1 MVNAY
6 YVNKDMNTKI
16 ENVNQFVETVS
27 LLNKN
32 NVMIIM
38 FITMM
43 DVMNSVK

>member
-16 ENVNQFVETVS
+16 ENVNQFVETVC